1 MKKYW
6 FVILI
11 AFLFSCGK
19 VYHVA
24 EVKPRSYRIE
34 KASYPVDTKVAA
46 KIEPYKLRL
55 DGIMNEVLSYND
67 EELTKGKPSSSLT
80 NWFADVLLTETQ
92 KMVQDSLDFAI
103 QNYGGIRIS
112 SLPPGEVTLMKVY
125 EMMPFDNT
133 MYVLELKGETVQQ
146 LFDKIAESE
155 GWPISRNVYF
165 EIAFGKAKN
174 IKIKGTP
181 LSLDKIYRVAIPD
194 YVANGGDNMSFL
206 RDCKVHDTHTL
217 VRDMLVTHLRDLK
230 AKGLHIIADKTPRI
244 IN

>member
-67 EELTKGKPSSSLT
+67 EELTKGKPSSSL
-80 NWFADVLLTETQ
+80 
-92 KMVQDSLDFAI
+92 
-103 QNYGGIRIS
+103 
-112 SLPPGEVTLMKVY
+112 
-125 EMMPFDNT
+125 
-133 MYVLELKGETVQQ
+133 
-146 LFDKIAESE
+146 
-155 GWPISRNVYF
+155 
-165 EIAFGKAKN
+165 
-174 IKIKGTP
+174 
-181 LSLDKIYRVAIPD
+181 
-194 YVANGGDNMSFL
+194 
-206 RDCKVHDTHTL
+206 
-217 VRDMLVTHLRDLK
+217 
-230 AKGLHIIADKTPRI
+230 
-244 IN
+244 